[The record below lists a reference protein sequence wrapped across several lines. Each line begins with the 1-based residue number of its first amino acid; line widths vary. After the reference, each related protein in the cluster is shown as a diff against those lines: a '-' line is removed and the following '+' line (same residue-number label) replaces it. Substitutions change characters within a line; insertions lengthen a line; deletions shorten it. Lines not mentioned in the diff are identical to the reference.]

1 MSRKTIS
8 LYDITANDNPGSL
21 LMQVQLKGKNFDE
34 WACSLRSALKNLWEE
49 LGNHVQIP
57 AFTCGG
63 CTCNLASKLEKKLE
77 EEKIHQFLMG
87 LDKTVYGTVRSN
99 MLAQDPLPKRPHG
112 RGKAEKGRTYGAR
125 GCGAVSKANAT
136 QASTSEPKPNIVITD
151 ADKSAV
157 SGLDAEQWQTLV
169 NLLNDVKIGLVEKL
183 TGKRNLE
190 QWIIETGASRHIIG
204 KIECLTDVTT
214 ILDYP
219 VGLLDEKQMSATREG
234 TMMLSDTL
242 KLSNC

>member
-1 MSRKTIS
+1 M
-8 LYDITANDNPGSL
+8 
-21 LMQVQLKGKNFDE
+21 
-34 WACSLRSALKNLWEE
+34 
-49 LGNHVQIP
+49 
-57 AFTCGG
+57 
-63 CTCNLASKLEKKLE
+63 
-77 EEKIHQFLMG
+77 
-87 LDKTVYGTVRSN
+87 
-99 MLAQDPLPKRPHG
+99 
-112 RGKAEKGRTYGAR
+112 
-125 GCGAVSKANAT
+125 
-136 QASTSEPKPNIVITD
+136 ITD